1 MPHRVVVIDDERG
14 LADALSIRLNAAGV
28 AAQPA
33 YGGTAG
39 LAAVRA
45 VHPDAIVLDMRMPDM
60 DGSEVHAAMR
70 GDPTLSSIP
79 VIFLSANVQDSARH
93 SALASGA
100 FAYLTK
106 PYDAREVVS
115 TVLEAIASVN
125 RKGRDSHG
133 S

>member
-60 DGSEVHAAMR
+60 DGVALWRAIAGHDASLAARMLFVT
-70 GDPTLSSIP
+70 GDTLSPGASS
-79 VIFLSANVQDSARH
+79 FLAEQRGLVLD
-93 SALASGA
+93 
-100 FAYLTK
+100 K
-106 PYDAREVVS
+106 PFTAKDLRERVD
-115 TVLEAIASVN
+115 EP
-125 RKGRDSHG
+125 RGRTDPAAAG